1 MSTRFRQMA
10 ARLWP
15 DSLFRRLAIILF
27 AGLLAAHVLSFV
39 LVALNVFGPSNESSD
54 DYFMRSIATAVAI
67 LDRVKPE
74 ERPAW
79 LDRLARPAYRYVLS
93 GEGEIEAAPPKRRQ
107 GNLARLR
114 AMLGP
119 NHDATTVFYLDP
131 LNRRRLGWLIHLA
144 DDTPLMLQFVVP
156 KTVISPLW
164 PTLVSPWLPAAL
176 AVQLCLLALFTWIA
190 VKLATRPLARLE
202 RAANGLG
209 SDLRGELLPE
219 DGPKEVARAATAFNA
234 MQRRIAEQ
242 AVERIQI
249 LAGISRRLQTPITR
263 MRLRAD
269 FLGDSDA
276 KEKLQGDL
284 QEMQTLVK
292 QGLAL
297 AHGRDE
303 IGKQRCQTDLHAL
316 IDSLVCDYSDAGNSL
331 RFSGERGLTILT
343 HPQALRRIMIN
354 LIDNGLKFG
363 EDVEVAVDAQRS
375 NRITIT
381 VSDRGPGIPDEHL
394 KSVFLPFY
402 RVEAS
407 RNRETGGTGLGLAIA
422 QQLASA
428 LRGTLTLVNRDGG
441 GLEAR
446 LEISS

>member
-1 MSTRFRQMA
+1 MSARFRRMA

-27 AGLLAAHVLSFV
+27 AGLLAAHVLSFG

-54 DYFMRSIATAVAI
+54 DYFIRWIATAVAI
-67 LDRVKPE
+67 LDRVEPE

-79 LDRLARPAYRYVLS
+79 LDRLARPTYRYVLKD
-93 GEGEIEAAPPKRRQ
+93 GGEIEAAPPKRRQ
-107 GNLARLR
+107 ENLARLR
-114 AMLGP
+114 AMLGAD
-119 NHDATTVFYLDP
+119 HDAKSVFYLDP
-131 LNRRRLGWLIHLA
+131 LNRRRLGWLVHLK
-144 DDTPLMLQFVVP
+144 DGSPLMIEFLGQR
-156 KTVISPLW
+156 TVI
-164 PTLVSPWLPAAL
+164 TPWLPTAL
-176 AVQLCLLALFTWIA
+176 AVQLCLLAFFTWIA
-190 VKLATRPLARLE
+190 VKLATQPLVRLE
-202 RAANGLG
+202 RAANSLG
-209 SDLRGELLPE
+209 SDLRGEPLPE

-234 MQRRIAEQ
+234 MQRRIAGQ

-297 AHGRDE
+297 ARGRDE
-303 IGKQRCQTDLHAL
+303 IGEQRCQTDLHAL

-331 RFSGERGLTILT
+331 RFAGERGVTILT

-363 EDVEVAVDAQRS
+363 EDVEVAIDAQRS
-375 NRITIT
+375 NGITIT

-422 QQLASA
+422 QQLVSA
-428 LRGTLTLVNRDGG
+428 LRGTLTLANRDGG

-446 LEISS
+446 LEFLR

>member
-1 MSTRFRQMA
+1 MA

-15 DSLFRRLAIILF
+15 DTLFRRLAIILF
-27 AGLLAAHVLSFV
+27 AGLLAAHVLSFG
-39 LVALNVFGPSNESSD
+39 LVAVNVFGPSNDLSD
-54 DYFMRSIATAVAI
+54 DYFIRWVATAVAI
-67 LDRVKPE
+67 LDRVEPE

-79 LDRLARPAYRYVLS
+79 LDRLARTTYRYVVRD
-93 GEGEIEAAPPKRRQ
+93 GGEIEAAPPKRRQ
-107 GNLARLR
+107 ESVERLR
-114 AMLGP
+114 AMLGVD
-119 NHDATTVFYLDP
+119 HDANSVLYFDQ
-131 LNRRRLGWLIHLA
+131 LNRRRVGWLMHLK
-144 DDTPLMLQFVVP
+144 DGSPLMIEFLGQR
-156 KTVISPLW
+156 TII
-164 PTLVSPWLPAAL
+164 SPWLPAAL
-176 AVQLCLLALFTWIA
+176 AVQLCLLAFFTWVA
-190 VKLATRPLARLE
+190 VKLVTQPLARLE

-242 AVERIQI
+242 VAERIQI
-249 LAGISRRLQTPITR
+249 LAAISRRLQNPITR

-297 AHGRDE
+297 ARGRDE
-303 IGKQRCQTDLHAL
+303 LREQRCQTDLHAL
-316 IDSLVCDYSDAGNSL
+316 VDSLVCDYSDAGKLL
-331 RFSGERGLTILT
+331 RFAGERGVTILT
-343 HPQALRRIMIN
+343 HPQALRRIMTN

-363 EDVEVAVDAQRS
+363 EDVEVAIDAQRS
-375 NRITIT
+375 NGITIT

-402 RVEAS
+402 RIEAS

-428 LRGTLTLVNRDGG
+428 LRGTLTLANRDGG

-446 LEISS
+446 LEFSS

>member
-1 MSTRFRQMA
+1 MSARFRRMA

-15 DSLFRRLAIILF
+15 DSLFRRLAVILF
-27 AGLLAAHVLSFV
+27 AGLLAAHVLSFG
-39 LVALNVFGPSNESSD
+39 LVALNVFGPSDESSD
-54 DYFMRSIATAVAI
+54 DYFMRSVATAVAV

-79 LDRLARPAYRYVLS
+79 LGRLSQTTFRYVLGGG
-93 GEGEIEAAPPKRRQ
+93 GEVYEPLKARGEAFMAALK
-107 GNLARLR
+107 AE
-114 AMLGP
+114 LGAG
-119 NHDATTVFYLDP
+119 HDANYVYLDSP
-131 LNRRRLGWLIHLA
+131 TRSKRGMLIHLK
-144 DDTPLMLQFVVP
+144 DGGPLTIEYIRQRP
-156 KTVISPLW
+156 
-164 PTLVSPWLPAAL
+164 LVSPWFPAAL
-176 AVQLCLLALFTWIA
+176 AVQLCLLAFFTWVA
-190 VKLATRPLARLE
+190 VKLATQPLARLE

-219 DGPKEVARAATAFNA
+219 DGPKEVARAAIAFNA

-242 AVERIQI
+242 VAERIQI
-249 LAGISRRLQTPITR
+249 LAAISRRLQNPITR

-297 AHGRDE
+297 ARGRGE
-303 IGKQRCQTDLHAL
+303 LREQRCQTDLHAL
-316 IDSLVCDYSDAGNSL
+316 VDSLVCDYSDAGKPL
-331 RFSGERGLTILT
+331 RFSGEREVTILT

-363 EDVEVAVDAQRS
+363 EDVEVAIDAQCS
-375 NRITIT
+375 NGIAIT

-402 RVEAS
+402 RDRGFAQS
-407 RNRETGGTGLGLAIA
+407 RNRRHRAWPCHRPATC
-422 QQLASA
+422 QRASRDA
-428 LRGTLTLVNRDGG
+428 HARQSRRRRIGSAPRVFELTPR
-441 GLEAR
+441 
-446 LEISS
+446 

>member
-1 MSTRFRQMA
+1 MSARFRRLA

-15 DSLFRRLAIILF
+15 DSLFRRLGIILF
-27 AGLLAAHVLSFV
+27 AGLLAAHVLSFG
-39 LVALNVFGPSNESSD
+39 LVALNVFGPSKELSD
-54 DYFMRSIATAVAI
+54 EYFMGYVATAVAI

-79 LDRLARPAYRYVLS
+79 LDRLARPTYRYVLK
-93 GEGEIEAAPPKRRQ
+93 GGGEIFEPLERRRQVFMAGLRSELGAGHDANSVYFDPPKRSKS
-107 GNLARLR
+107 GI
-114 AMLGP
+114 
-119 NHDATTVFYLDP
+119 
-131 LNRRRLGWLIHLA
+131 LIHLK
-144 DDTPLMLQFVVP
+144 DGSPLTIEHFGRR
-156 KTVISPLW
+156 TVI
-164 PTLVSPWLPAAL
+164 SPWLPAAL
-176 AVQLCLLALFTWIA
+176 AVQLCLLAFFTWVA
-190 VKLATRPLARLE
+190 VKLATQPLARLE
-202 RAANGLG
+202 RAANSLG

-219 DGPKEVARAATAFNA
+219 DGPTEVARAATAFNA
-234 MQRRIAEQ
+234 MQRRIAGQ
-242 AVERIQI
+242 AAERIQI

-269 FLGDSDA
+269 FLGDGDA
-276 KEKLQGDL
+276 GEKLQGDL

-297 AHGRDE
+297 ARWRDE
-303 IGKQRCQTDLHAL
+303 VGGQRCQTDLHAL
-316 IDSLVCDYSDAGNSL
+316 IDSLVCDYSDAGKPL
-331 RFSGERGLTILT
+331 RFAGERGVTIVT

-363 EDVEVAVDAQRS
+363 EDVEVAIDAQRS
-375 NRITIT
+375 NGITIT
-381 VSDRGPGIPDEHL
+381 VSDRGPGIPDAHL

-402 RVEAS
+402 RIEAS

-428 LRGTLTLVNRDGG
+428 LRGTLTLANRDGG

-446 LEISS
+446 LDFSS

>member
-1 MSTRFRQMA
+1 MKAFFRRMATRI
-10 ARLWP
+10 WP

-27 AGLLAAHVLSFV
+27 AGLLAAHALSYG
-39 LVALNVFGPSNESSD
+39 LVALNVFGLSNEAGD
-54 DYFMRSIATAVAI
+54 DYFMRYIATAVAI

-79 LDRLARPAYRYVLS
+79 LDRIGRPTYRYVLRD
-93 GEGEIEAAPPKRRQ
+93 GGEIETAPPRRRQ
-107 GNLARLR
+107 ENLKRLR
-114 AMLGP
+114 AMMGEG
-119 NHDATTVFYLDP
+119 HDAKTVFYLDP
-131 LNRRRLGWLIHLA
+131 LNQWRLGWLIHLK
-144 DDTPLMLQFVVP
+144 DGSPLMLEFVARR
-156 KTVISPLW
+156 TAI
-164 PTLVSPWLPAAL
+164 SPWLPAAF
-176 AVQLCLLALFTWIA
+176 AVQLFALAFFTWVA
-190 VKLATRPLARLE
+190 VKLATQPLARLE
-202 RAANGLG
+202 RAANSLG
-209 SDLRGELLPE
+209 SDLRAAPLPE
-219 DGPKEVARAATAFNA
+219 DGPKEVARAATAFNT

-249 LAGISRRLQTPITR
+249 LAAISRRLQTPITR

-276 KEKLQGDL
+276 REKLQGDL
-284 QEMQTLVK
+284 EEMQTLVK

-297 AHGRDE
+297 ARGRDE
-303 IGKQRCQTDLHAL
+303 IEKQRCQTDLHAL
-316 IDSLVCDYSDAGNSL
+316 IDSLVCDYSDAGASL
-331 RFSGERGLTILT
+331 RFSGERGVTIFT

-354 LIDNGLKFG
+354 LIDNALKFG
-363 EDVEVAVDAQRS
+363 EDVEVAIDAQRS
-375 NRITIT
+375 NGITIT

-428 LRGTLTLVNRDGG
+428 LRGTLTLANRDGG

-446 LEISS
+446 LEFSS

>member
-1 MSTRFRQMA
+1 MSARFRKLA

-27 AGLLAAHVLSFV
+27 AGLLAAHVLSFG
-39 LVALNVFGPSNESSD
+39 LVALNVFGPSNEVSD
-54 DYFMRSIATAVAI
+54 DYFLRWVATAVAI
-67 LDRVKPE
+67 LDRVEPD
-74 ERPAW
+74 ERSPW
-79 LDRLARPAYRYVLS
+79 LERLARPTYRYALRD
-93 GEGEIEAAPPKRRQ
+93 EGEIEATPPRRRQ
-107 GNLARLR
+107 EALARLR
-114 AMLGP
+114 TMLGDG
-119 NHDATTVFYLDP
+119 HDAKSVFYLDP
-131 LNRRRLGWLIHLA
+131 LNRRRVGWLIHLK
-144 DDTPLMLQFVVP
+144 DGSPLMIEFLGRR
-156 KTVISPLW
+156 TVI
-164 PTLVSPWLPAAL
+164 SPWLPAAL
-176 AVQLCLLALFTWIA
+176 VVQLCLLAFFTWVA
-190 VKLATRPLARLE
+190 VKLATQPLARLE
-202 RAANGLG
+202 RAANSLG
-209 SDLRGELLPE
+209 SDLRGEPLPE

-269 FLGDSDA
+269 FLGDRDA
-276 KEKLQGDL
+276 REKLQGDL

-297 AHGRDE
+297 ARGRDE

-316 IDSLVCDYSDAGNSL
+316 IDSLVCDYSDAGESL
-331 RFSGERGLTILT
+331 RFSGERGVTILT

-363 EDVEVAVDAQRS
+363 EDVEVAIDAQRS

-407 RNRETGGTGLGLAIA
+407 RSRETGGTGLGLAIA
-422 QQLASA
+422 QQLVSA
-428 LRGTLTLVNRDGG
+428 LRGTLTLANRDGG

-446 LEISS
+446 LEFSS

>member
-1 MSTRFRQMA
+1 MSARLWRMA

-27 AGLLAAHVLSFV
+27 AGLLAAHVLSFG
-39 LVALNVFGPSNESSD
+39 LVALNVFGPSDELAD
-54 DYFMRSIATAVAI
+54 DYFIRYIATAVAI

-79 LDRLARPAYRYVLS
+79 LDRLARPTYRYALKDG
-93 GEGEIEAAPPKRRQ
+93 GEVYEPPEHRWEVFMAGLRSELGAGHDANYVYFDPPKRSKR
-107 GNLARLR
+107 G
-114 AMLGP
+114 M
-119 NHDATTVFYLDP
+119 
-131 LNRRRLGWLIHLA
+131 LIHLK
-144 DDTPLMLQFVVP
+144 DGSPLTIEYLGRR
-156 KTVISPLW
+156 TVI
-164 PTLVSPWLPAAL
+164 SPWLPAAL
-176 AVQLCLLALFTWIA
+176 AVQLCLLAFFTWVA
-190 VKLATRPLARLE
+190 VKLATQPLARLE
-202 RAANGLG
+202 HAANSLG
-209 SDLRGELLPE
+209 SDLRGEPLPE

-249 LAGISRRLQTPITR
+249 LAGISRRLQNPITR

-297 AHGRDE
+297 ARGRDE

-316 IDSLVCDYSDAGNSL
+316 IDSLVCDYSDAGKPL
-331 RFSGERGLTILT
+331 RFAGERGVTILT

-363 EDVEVAVDAQRS
+363 EDVEVAIDAQRS
-375 NRITIT
+375 NGITIT

-402 RVEAS
+402 RIEAS

-428 LRGTLTLVNRDGG
+428 LRGTLTLANRDGG

-446 LEISS
+446 LEFSS

>member
-1 MSTRFRQMA
+1 MNAGFRRTA
-10 ARLWP
+10 ARVWP
-15 DSLFRRLAIILF
+15 DSLFRRLGIILF
-27 AGLLAAHVLSFV
+27 AGLLAAHVLSYG
-39 LVALNVFGPSNESSD
+39 LVAFDVFRPSNELAD
-54 DYFMRSIATAVAI
+54 DYFIRYVATAVAV

-79 LDRLARPAYRYVLS
+79 LDRLGRPTYRYVLRD
-93 GEGEIEAAPPKRRQ
+93 EGEIEAAPPKRREE
-107 GNLARLR
+107 NLARLR

-119 NHDATTVFYLDP
+119 GHDAHTVFFGPPDP
-131 LNRRRLGWLIHLA
+131 RQSDWLRRGWLIHLK
-144 DDTPLMLQFVVP
+144 DGSPLTIEFVAP
-156 KTVISPLW
+156 RTVISP
-164 PTLVSPWLPAAL
+164 WLPGAL
-176 AVQLCLLALFTWIA
+176 AVQLFTLALLTWVA
-190 VKLATRPLARLE
+190 VKLATQPLARLE
-202 RAANGLG
+202 RAANSLG
-209 SDLRGELLPE
+209 SDLRGEFLPE

-242 AVERIQI
+242 AAERIQI

-297 AHGRDE
+297 ARGRDE
-303 IGKQRCQTDLHAL
+303 IGEQRCQTDLYAL
-316 IDSLVCDYSDAGNSL
+316 IDSLVCDYSDAGKTL
-331 RFSGERGLTILT
+331 RFAGERGVTILT

-363 EDVEVAVDAQRS
+363 EDVEVAIDARQS

-402 RVEAS
+402 RIEAS

-422 QQLASA
+422 QQFAGA
-428 LRGTLTLVNRDGG
+428 LRGTLTLANRDGG

-446 LEISS
+446 LEFSS

>member
-1 MSTRFRQMA
+1 MSARFRRLA

-15 DSLFRRLAIILF
+15 DSLFRRLGIILF
-27 AGLLAAHVLSFV
+27 AGLLAAHVLSFG
-39 LVALNVFGPSNESSD
+39 LVALNVFGPSKELSD
-54 DYFMRSIATAVAI
+54 EYFMRYVVTAVAI

-79 LDRLARPAYRYVLS
+79 LDRLARPTYRYVLKDG
-93 GEGEIEAAPPKRRQ
+93 GEVFEPRERRREVFMAGLRSELGAGHDANSVYFDPPKRSKT
-107 GNLARLR
+107 G
-114 AMLGP
+114 
-119 NHDATTVFYLDP
+119 F
-131 LNRRRLGWLIHLA
+131 LIHLK
-144 DDTPLMLQFVVP
+144 DGSPLTIENLRRR
-156 KTVISPLW
+156 TVI
-164 PTLVSPWLPAAL
+164 SPWLPAAL
-176 AVQLCLLALFTWIA
+176 AVQLCLLAFFTWVA
-190 VKLATRPLARLE
+190 VKLATQPLARLE
-202 RAANGLG
+202 RAANSLG

-219 DGPKEVARAATAFNA
+219 DGPTEVARAATAFNA
-234 MQRRIAEQ
+234 MQRRIAGQ

-269 FLGDSDA
+269 FLGDGDA
-276 KEKLQGDL
+276 GEKLQGDL

-297 AHGRDE
+297 ARWRDE
-303 IGKQRCQTDLHAL
+303 VGEQRCQTDLHAL
-316 IDSLVCDYSDAGNSL
+316 IDSLVCDYSDAGKLL
-331 RFSGERGLTILT
+331 RFAGERGVTILT

-375 NRITIT
+375 NGITIT

-402 RVEAS
+402 RIEAS

-428 LRGTLTLVNRDGG
+428 LRGTLTLANRDGG

-446 LEISS
+446 LDFSS

>member
-1 MSTRFRQMA
+1 MSARFRRMA

-15 DSLFRRLAIILF
+15 DSLFRRLGIILF
-27 AGLLAAHVLSFV
+27 AGLLAAHVLSFG
-39 LVALNVFGPSNESSD
+39 LVALNVFGPSDELAD
-54 DYFMRSIATAVAI
+54 DYFIRYIATAVAI

-79 LDRLARPAYRYVLS
+79 LERLNRPTYRYVL
-93 GEGEIEAAPPKRRQ
+93 GDGGEIGASPSKRRQ
-107 GNLARLR
+107 ENLASLR
-114 AMLGP
+114 VMLGP
-119 NHDATTVFYLDP
+119 DHDVNSLSRPRWGFLI
-131 LNRRRLGWLIHLA
+131 RLKDGS
-144 DDTPLMLQFVVP
+144 PLMLQPFARR
-156 KTVISPLW
+156 TVI
-164 PTLVSPWLPAAL
+164 SPWLPAAF
-176 AVQLCLLALFTWIA
+176 AVQLFALAFLTWIA
-190 VKLATRPLARLE
+190 VKLATQPLVRLE
-202 RAANGLG
+202 RAANSLG

-242 AVERIQI
+242 AAERIQI

-269 FLGDSDA
+269 FLDDSDA

-297 AHGRDE
+297 ARGRDE
-303 IGKQRCQTDLHAL
+303 VGEQRCQTDLYAL
-316 IDSLVCDYSDAGNSL
+316 IDSLVCDYSDAGKPL
-331 RFSGERGLTILT
+331 RFAGERGVTILT

-363 EDVEVAVDAQRS
+363 EDVEVAIDAQRS
-375 NRITIT
+375 NGITIT

-402 RVEAS
+402 RIEAS

-428 LRGTLTLVNRDGG
+428 LRGTLTLANRDGG

-446 LEISS
+446 LDFSS

>member
-1 MSTRFRQMA
+1 MSARFRRMA

-27 AGLLAAHVLSFV
+27 AGLLAAHVLSFG
-39 LVALNVFGPSNESSD
+39 LVALNVFGPSNEVSD
-54 DYFMRSIATAVAI
+54 DYFIRWVAMAVAI
-67 LDRVKPE
+67 LDRVEPE

-79 LDRLARPAYRYVLS
+79 LDRLARPTYRYVLRD
-93 GEGEIEAAPPKRRQ
+93 GGEIEAAPPKRRQ
-107 GNLARLR
+107 ENLARLR
-114 AMLGP
+114 AMLGAD
-119 NHDATTVFYLDP
+119 HDANSVFYLDP
-131 LNRRRLGWLIHLA
+131 LNRRRLGWLIHLK
-144 DDTPLMLQFVVP
+144 DGSPLMIEFLGQR
-156 KTVISPLW
+156 TVISL
-164 PTLVSPWLPAAL
+164 WLPAAL
-176 AVQLCLLALFTWIA
+176 AVQLCLLAFFTWVA
-190 VKLATRPLARLE
+190 VKLATQPLARLE
-202 RAANGLG
+202 HAANSLG
-209 SDLRGELLPE
+209 SDLRGEPLPE

-284 QEMQTLVK
+284 QEMQTLVE

-297 AHGRDE
+297 ARGRDE
-303 IGKQRCQTDLHAL
+303 IGEQRCQTDLHAL
-316 IDSLVCDYSDAGNSL
+316 IDSLVCDYSDAGKSL
-331 RFSGERGLTILT
+331 RFSGERGVTILT
-343 HPQALRRIMIN
+343 HPPALRRIMIN

-363 EDVEVAVDAQRS
+363 EDVEVAIDAQRS

-428 LRGTLTLVNRDGG
+428 LRGTLTLANRDGG

-446 LEISS
+446 LEFLS

>member
-1 MSTRFRQMA
+1 MSARFRRLA

-15 DSLFRRLAIILF
+15 DSLFRRLGIILF
-27 AGLLAAHVLSFV
+27 AGLLAAHVLSFG
-39 LVALNVFGPSNESSD
+39 LVALNVFGPSDELAD
-54 DYFMRSIATAVAI
+54 DYFIRYIATAVAI

-79 LDRLARPAYRYVLS
+79 LERLNRPTYRYVL
-93 GEGEIEAAPPKRRQ
+93 GDGGEIGASPSKRRQ
-107 GNLARLR
+107 ENLASLR
-114 AMLGP
+114 VMLGP
-119 NHDATTVFYLDP
+119 DHDVNSLSRPRWGFLI
-131 LNRRRLGWLIHLA
+131 RLKDGS
-144 DDTPLMLQFVVP
+144 PLMLQPFARR
-156 KTVISPLW
+156 TVI
-164 PTLVSPWLPAAL
+164 SPWLPAAF
-176 AVQLCLLALFTWIA
+176 AVQLFALAFLTWIA
-190 VKLATRPLARLE
+190 VKLATQPLVRLE
-202 RAANGLG
+202 RAANILG
-209 SDLRGELLPE
+209 SDLRGAPLPE

-234 MQRRIAEQ
+234 MQRRIAGQ

-297 AHGRDE
+297 ARWRDE
-303 IGKQRCQTDLHAL
+303 VGEQRCQTDLHAL
-316 IDSLVCDYSDAGNSL
+316 VDSLVCDYSDAGKPL
-331 RFSGERGLTILT
+331 RFAGQRGVTILT

-363 EDVEVAVDAQRS
+363 EDVEVAIDAQRS
-375 NRITIT
+375 IGITIT

-402 RVEAS
+402 RIEAS

-422 QQLASA
+422 QQLANA
-428 LRGTLTLVNRDGG
+428 LRGTLTLANRDGG

-446 LEISS
+446 LDFSS

>member
-1 MSTRFRQMA
+1 MSARFRRMA

-27 AGLLAAHVLSFV
+27 AGLLAAHVLSFG
-39 LVALNVFGPSNESSD
+39 LVALNVFGPSNEVSD
-54 DYFMRSIATAVAI
+54 DYFLRWVATAVAI

-79 LDRLARPAYRYVLS
+79 LERLARPTYRYVVRDG
-93 GEGEIEAAPPKRRQ
+93 GETEAAPPKRRQ
-107 GNLARLR
+107 QSLARLR
-114 AMLGP
+114 AMLGAD
-119 NHDATTVFYLDP
+119 HDAKSVFYLDP
-131 LNRRRLGWLIHLA
+131 LNRRRLGWLVHLK
-144 DDTPLMLQFVVP
+144 DGSPLMLEFLGQR
-156 KTVISPLW
+156 TII
-164 PTLVSPWLPAAL
+164 SPWLPAAL
-176 AVQLCLLALFTWIA
+176 AVQLCLLAFFTWVA
-190 VKLATRPLARLE
+190 VKLATQPLARLE
-202 RAANGLG
+202 HAANSLG
-209 SDLRGELLPE
+209 SDLRGEPLPE
-219 DGPKEVARAATAFNA
+219 DGPKEVARAAAAFNA

-269 FLGDSDA
+269 FLGDRDA

-297 AHGRDE
+297 ARGRDE
-303 IGKQRCQTDLHAL
+303 IGGQRCQTDLHAL
-316 IDSLVCDYSDAGNSL
+316 IDSLVCDYSDAGESL
-331 RFSGERGLTILT
+331 RFSGERGVTILT

-363 EDVEVAVDAQRS
+363 EDVEVAIDAQRS

-407 RNRETGGTGLGLAIA
+407 RSRETGGTGLGLAIA
-422 QQLASA
+422 QQLVSA
-428 LRGTLTLVNRDGG
+428 LRGTLTLANRDGG

-446 LEISS
+446 LEFSS

>member
-1 MSTRFRQMA
+1 MSARFGRMA
-10 ARLWP
+10 ARFWP

-27 AGLLAAHVLSFV
+27 AGLLAAHVLSFG
-39 LVALNVFGPSNESSD
+39 LVAVDVFGPSNELAD
-54 DYFMRSIATAVAI
+54 DYFIRYIATAVSI
-67 LDRVKPE
+67 LDRVEPE

-79 LDRLARPAYRYVLS
+79 LERLARPTYRYVVRDG
-93 GEGEIEAAPPKRRQ
+93 GEVEAEPPKRRQ
-107 GNLARLR
+107 GNLERLR
-114 AMLGP
+114 AMLGEG
-119 NHDATTVFYLDP
+119 HDANSVYFDP
-131 LNRRRLGWLIHLA
+131 PERSRRGWLMHLK
-144 DDTPLMLQFVVP
+144 DGSPLTLEYLTPR
-156 KTVISPLW
+156 TVI
-164 PTLVSPWLPAAL
+164 SPWLPAAF
-176 AVQLCLLALFTWIA
+176 AVQLFALAFLTWVA

-202 RAANGLG
+202 RAAISLG
-209 SDLRGELLPE
+209 SDLRGEPLPE

-249 LAGISRRLQTPITR
+249 LAAISRRLQTPITR
-263 MRLRAD
+263 MRLRTD
-269 FLGDSDA
+269 FLADA
-276 KEKLQGDL
+276 GAREKLQGDL

-297 AHGRDE
+297 ARGRDQ
-303 IGKQRCQTDLHAL
+303 IAGQRCRTDLYAL
-316 IDSLVCDYSDAGNSL
+316 IDSLVCDYSDAGKPL
-331 RFSGERGLTILT
+331 RFAGERGVTIFT

-363 EDVEVAVDAQRS
+363 EDVEVAINAQRS
-375 NRITIT
+375 NGITIT

-402 RVEAS
+402 RIEAS

-422 QQLASA
+422 QQLVSA

-446 LEISS
+446 LEFLELPTRV

>member
-1 MSTRFRQMA
+1 MSARFRRMA
-10 ARLWP
+10 SRLWP
-15 DSLFRRLAIILF
+15 DSLFRRLGIILF
-27 AGLLAAHVLSFV
+27 AGLLAAHVLSFS
-39 LVALNVFGPSNESSD
+39 LVALNVFGLSREVGD
-54 DYFMRSIATAVAI
+54 DYFIRYIATAVAI

-79 LDRLARPAYRYVLS
+79 LERLSRPTYRYVHS
-93 GEGEIEAAPPKRRQ
+93 DGGAIEAAPPARRQ
-107 GNLARLR
+107 ESLTRLR

-119 NHDATTVFYLDP
+119 DHDANSVFYLDP
-131 LNRRRLGWLIHLA
+131 LNRPRLGWLMRLK
-144 DDTPLMLQFVVP
+144 DGSPLMLEPVARR
-156 KTVISPLW
+156 TVISP
-164 PTLVSPWLPAAL
+164 WLPTAL
-176 AVQLCLLALFTWIA
+176 AVQLCLLAFFTWIA
-190 VKLATRPLARLE
+190 VKLATQPLARLE
-202 RAANGLG
+202 HAANSLG
-209 SDLRGELLPE
+209 SDLRGEPLPE
-219 DGPKEVARAATAFNA
+219 GGPKEVARAATAFNA

-242 AVERIQI
+242 AGDRIQI

-292 QGLAL
+292 RGLAL
-297 AHGRDE
+297 ARGGDKLSE
-303 IGKQRCQTDLHAL
+303 QRCQTDLHAL
-316 IDSLVCDYSDAGNSL
+316 IDSLVCDYSDAGKSL
-331 RFSGERGLTILT
+331 RFAAERGVTIFT

-363 EDVEVAVDAQRS
+363 EDVEVAIDAQRPDG
-375 NRITIT
+375 ITII

-422 QQLASA
+422 QQLARA
-428 LRGTLTLVNRDGG
+428 LRGTLTLANRDGG

-446 LEISS
+446 LEFSN

>member
-1 MSTRFRQMA
+1 MSARFRRMA

-27 AGLLAAHVLSFV
+27 AGLLAAHVLSFG

-79 LDRLARPAYRYVLS
+79 LDRLARPAYRYVVRE
-93 GEGEIEAAPPKRRQ
+93 GGEIEAAPPKRRQ
-107 GNLARLR
+107 ENLARLR
-114 AMLGP
+114 AMLGSD
-119 NHDATTVFYLDP
+119 HDATTVLYLDP
-131 LNRRRLGWLIHLA
+131 LNRQRLGWLIHLK
-144 DDTPLMLQFVVP
+144 DGSPLMLEFAAP
-156 KTVISPLW
+156 RRVISPLL

-176 AVQLCLLALFTWIA
+176 TVQLCFLALFTWVA
-190 VKLATRPLARLE
+190 VKLATQPLARLE
-202 RAANGLG
+202 HAANSLG
-209 SDLRGELLPE
+209 SDLRGEPLPE

-249 LAGISRRLQTPITR
+249 LAGIARRLQTPITR

-276 KEKLQGDL
+276 REKLQGDL

-297 AHGRDE
+297 ARGRDE

-316 IDSLVCDYSDAGNSL
+316 IDSLVCDYSDAGNSV
-331 RFSGERGLTILT
+331 RFSGERGVTILT

-375 NRITIT
+375 NRITIS

-422 QQLASA
+422 QQLVSA
-428 LRGTLTLVNRDGG
+428 LRGTLTLANRDGG

-446 LEISS
+446 LEFSS

>member
-1 MSTRFRQMA
+1 MSARFRHMA

-15 DSLFRRLAIILF
+15 DSLFRRLGIILF
-27 AGLLAAHVLSFV
+27 AGLLAAHVLSFG
-39 LVALNVFGPSNESSD
+39 LVALNVFGPSKELSD
-54 DYFMRSIATAVAI
+54 EYFMRYVVTAVAI

-79 LDRLARPAYRYVLS
+79 LDRLARPTYRYVLKGG
-93 GEGEIEAAPPKRRQ
+93 GEVFEPLERRREVFMAGLRSELGAGHDANSVYFDPPKRSKS
-107 GNLARLR
+107 GI
-114 AMLGP
+114 
-119 NHDATTVFYLDP
+119 
-131 LNRRRLGWLIHLA
+131 LIHLK
-144 DDTPLMLQFVVP
+144 DGSPLTIENLGRR
-156 KTVISPLW
+156 TVI
-164 PTLVSPWLPAAL
+164 SPWLPAAL
-176 AVQLCLLALFTWIA
+176 AVQLCLLAFFTWVA
-190 VKLATRPLARLE
+190 VKLATQPLARLE
-202 RAANGLG
+202 RAANSLG

-219 DGPKEVARAATAFNA
+219 DGPTEVARAATAFNA
-234 MQRRIAEQ
+234 MQRRIAGQ

-276 KEKLQGDL
+276 GEKLQGDL

-297 AHGRDE
+297 ARWRDE
-303 IGKQRCQTDLHAL
+303 VGEQRCQTDLHAL
-316 IDSLVCDYSDAGNSL
+316 IDSLVCDYSDAGKLL
-331 RFSGERGLTILT
+331 RFAGERGVTILT

-363 EDVEVAVDAQRS
+363 EDVEVAIDARRS
-375 NRITIT
+375 NGIAIT
-381 VSDRGPGIPDEHL
+381 VTDRGPGIPDEHL

-402 RVEAS
+402 RIEAS

-428 LRGTLTLVNRDGG
+428 LRGTLTLANRDGG

-446 LEISS
+446 LDFSS

>member
-1 MSTRFRQMA
+1 MSAHLRRMA

-27 AGLLAAHVLSFV
+27 AGLLAAHVLSFS
-39 LVALNVFGPSNESSD
+39 LVALNVFAPSHEQSE
-54 DYFMRSIATAVAI
+54 DYFMRSVATEVAI

-79 LDRLARPAYRYVLS
+79 LDRFDKLAYRYVLKGG
-93 GEGEIEAAPPKRRQ
+93 GEAYEPLERREEVFI
-107 GNLARLR
+107 ARLR
-114 AMLGP
+114 AEFGAG
-119 NHDATTVFYLDP
+119 HDVNYVYLDAP
-131 LNRRRLGWLIHLA
+131 TRSKRGMIIHLK
-144 DDTPLMLQFVVP
+144 DG
-156 KTVISPLW
+156 SPVTIEYRA
-164 PTLVSPWLPAAL
+164 PRRVSSPWLPAAL
-176 AVQLCLLALFTWIA
+176 AIQLCFLAFFTWVA

-202 RAANGLG
+202 RAANSLG
-209 SDLRGELLPE
+209 SDLRSAPLPE

-249 LAGISRRLQTPITR
+249 LAGISRRLQNPITR

-276 KEKLQGDL
+276 REKLQGDL

-292 QGLAL
+292 EGLAL
-297 AHGRDE
+297 ARGRDE
-303 IGKQRCQTDLHAL
+303 IGKQRRQTDLYAL
-316 IDSLVCDYSDAGNSL
+316 IDSLVCDYSDAGQPL
-331 RFSGERGLTILT
+331 RFAGERGVTVLT

-363 EDVEVAVDAQRS
+363 EDVEVAIDARRS
-375 NRITIT
+375 NGIAIT
-381 VSDRGPGIPDEHL
+381 VSDRGPGIPNEHL

-402 RVEAS
+402 RIEAS

-422 QQLASA
+422 QQLANA
-428 LRGTLTLVNRDGG
+428 VRATLTLANRDGG

-446 LEISS
+446 LEFLVLPTR

>member
-1 MSTRFRQMA
+1 MSARFRRMA

-15 DSLFRRLAIILF
+15 DSLFRRLGIILF
-27 AGLLAAHVLSFV
+27 AGLLAAHVLSFG
-39 LVALNVFGPSNESSD
+39 LVALNVFGPSNELAD
-54 DYFMRSIATAVAI
+54 DYFMRYIATAVDI

-79 LDRLARPAYRYVLS
+79 LERLSRPTYRYVL
-93 GEGEIEAAPPKRRQ
+93 GDGGEIDASPPKRRQ

-114 AMLGP
+114 TMLGAD
-119 NHDATTVFYLDP
+119 HDASS
-131 LNRRRLGWLIHLA
+131 LNRPRMGFLIRLKDGS
-144 DDTPLMLQFVVP
+144 PLMLEPVARR
-156 KTVISPLW
+156 TVI
-164 PTLVSPWLPAAL
+164 SPWLPAAF
-176 AVQLCLLALFTWIA
+176 AVQLFTLAFLTWVA
-190 VKLATRPLARLE
+190 VKLATQPLVRLE
-202 RAANGLG
+202 RAANSLG
-209 SDLRGELLPE
+209 SDLRGEPLPE
-219 DGPKEVARAATAFNA
+219 DGPKEVSRAATAFNA
-234 MQRRIAEQ
+234 MQRRIAGQ

-297 AHGRDE
+297 ARWRDE
-303 IGKQRCQTDLHAL
+303 VGKQRCQTDLHAL
-316 IDSLVCDYSDAGNSL
+316 IDSLVCDYSDAGKSL
-331 RFSGERGLTILT
+331 RFAGERGVTILT

-363 EDVEVAVDAQRS
+363 EDVEVAIDAQRS
-375 NRITIT
+375 NGITIT
-381 VSDRGPGIPDEHL
+381 VSDRGPGIPGEHL

-402 RVEAS
+402 RIEAS

-422 QQLASA
+422 QQLVSA
-428 LRGTLTLVNRDGG
+428 LRGTLTLANRDGG

-446 LEISS
+446 LEFLR

>member
-1 MSTRFRQMA
+1 MSARFRCMVA
-10 ARLWP
+10 HVWP

-27 AGLLAAHVLSFV
+27 AGLLASHVLSFG
-39 LVALNVFGPSNESSD
+39 LVALNVFGPSNELSD
-54 DYFMRSIATAVAI
+54 DYFMRWIATAVAI

-79 LDRLARPAYRYVLS
+79 LDRFARPTYRYVLKGG
-93 GEGEIEAAPPKRRQ
+93 GEVYEPLKRRGEVFVAGLRSELGAGHDANFVYFDPPKRSKR
-107 GNLARLR
+107 G
-114 AMLGP
+114 M
-119 NHDATTVFYLDP
+119 
-131 LNRRRLGWLIHLA
+131 LIHLK
-144 DDTPLMLQFVVP
+144 DGSPLTIEYLAQR
-156 KTVISPLW
+156 TVI
-164 PTLVSPWLPAAL
+164 SPWLPAAL
-176 AVQLCLLALFTWIA
+176 AVQLCLLAFFTWIA
-190 VKLATRPLARLE
+190 VKLATQPLARLE
-202 RAANGLG
+202 RAANSLG

-249 LAGISRRLQTPITR
+249 LAGISRRLQNPITR

-297 AHGRDE
+297 ARGRDE
-303 IGKQRCQTDLHAL
+303 IREQRCQTDLYAL
-316 IDSLVCDYSDAGNSL
+316 IDSLVCDYSDAGKPL
-331 RFSGERGLTILT
+331 RFAGERGVTILT

-363 EDVEVAVDAQRS
+363 EDVEVAIDAQRS
-375 NRITIT
+375 NGITIT

-402 RVEAS
+402 RIEAS

-428 LRGTLTLVNRDGG
+428 LRGTLTLANRDGG

-446 LEISS
+446 LEFSS

>member
-1 MSTRFRQMA
+1 MA

-27 AGLLAAHVLSFV
+27 AGLLAAHVLSFG
-39 LVALNVFGPSNESSD
+39 LVALNVFGASNELSD
-54 DYFMRSIATAVAI
+54 AYFMRYVATAVAI

-79 LDRLARPAYRYVLS
+79 LDRLARPTYRYVLKDG
-93 GEGEIEAAPPKRRQ
+93 GEVYEPLEHRWEVFMAGLRSELGAGHDANSVYFDPPKRSKK
-107 GNLARLR
+107 G
-114 AMLGP
+114 M
-119 NHDATTVFYLDP
+119 
-131 LNRRRLGWLIHLA
+131 LIHLK
-144 DDTPLMLQFVVP
+144 DGSPLTIEYLGRR
-156 KTVISPLW
+156 TVI
-164 PTLVSPWLPAAL
+164 SPWLPAAL
-176 AVQLCLLALFTWIA
+176 AVQLCLLAFFTWVA
-190 VKLATRPLARLE
+190 VKLATQPLARLE
-202 RAANGLG
+202 RAANSLD

-249 LAGISRRLQTPITR
+249 LAGISRRLQNPITR

-297 AHGRDE
+297 ARGRDE
-303 IGKQRCQTDLHAL
+303 IGEQRCQTDLHAL
-316 IDSLVCDYSDAGNSL
+316 IDSLVCDYSDAGIPL
-331 RFSGERGLTILT
+331 RFAGERGVTILT

-363 EDVEVAVDAQRS
+363 EDVEVAIDAQRS
-375 NRITIT
+375 NGITIT

-402 RVEAS
+402 RIEAS

-428 LRGTLTLVNRDGG
+428 LRGTLTLANRDGG

-446 LEISS
+446 LEFSS

>member
-1 MSTRFRQMA
+1 MSAHLRSMA
-10 ARLWP
+10 ARFWP
-15 DSLFRRLAIILF
+15 DSLFRRLAIILL
-27 AGLLAAHVLSFV
+27 AGLLAAHLLSFG
-39 LVALNVFGPSNESSD
+39 LVALNVFAPSNEQSSE
-54 DYFMRSIATAVAI
+54 YFMKSVATEIAI

-74 ERPAW
+74 ERPEW
-79 LDRLARPAYRYVLS
+79 LDRFAKPAYRYVLKGG
-93 GEGEIEAAPPKRRQ
+93 GEAYEPLKPQGKVFLAALK
-107 GNLARLR
+107 AE
-114 AMLGP
+114 LGAGHEVD
-119 NHDATTVFYLDP
+119 NVYLDP
-131 LNRRRLGWLIHLA
+131 LDRSKRGMLIQLKDGSPVTIEYRAPRR
-144 DDTPLMLQFVVP
+144 V
-156 KTVISPLW
+156 S
-164 PTLVSPWLPAAL
+164 SPWLPAAL
-176 AVQLCLLALFTWIA
+176 AVQLCFLAFFTWVA
-190 VKLATRPLARLE
+190 VKLATQPLARLE
-202 RAANGLG
+202 HAANSLG
-209 SDLRGELLPE
+209 SDLRAAPLPE

-276 KEKLQGDL
+276 REKLQGDL

-297 AHGRDE
+297 ARGRDE
-303 IGKQRCQTDLHAL
+303 IGKQQCQTDLHAL
-316 IDSLVCDYSDAGNSL
+316 IDSLVCDYSDAGESV
-331 RFSGERGLTILT
+331 RFSGERGLTTLT

-363 EDVEVAVDAQRS
+363 EEVEVAIDAQQPD
-375 NRITIT
+375 RITVT
-381 VSDRGPGIPDEHL
+381 VSDRGPGIPDAHL

-407 RNRETGGTGLGLAIA
+407 RSRETGGTGLGLAIA
-422 QQLASA
+422 QQLTSA

-446 LEISS
+446 LEFSR

>member
-1 MSTRFRQMA
+1 MSARFRRTA

-27 AGLLAAHVLSFV
+27 GGLLAAHVLSFG
-39 LVALNVFGPSNESSD
+39 LVAFNVFGLSREIGD
-54 DYFMRSIATAVAI
+54 DYFIRYIATAVAI

-74 ERPAW
+74 ERSAW
-79 LDRLARPAYRYVLS
+79 LERLSRPTYRYVL
-93 GEGEIEAAPPKRRQ
+93 GDGGEIEAAPPKRRQ
-107 GNLARLR
+107 ESLARLR
-114 AMLGP
+114 AMLGAG
-119 NHDATTVFYLDP
+119 HDAKSIFYLDP
-131 LNRRRLGWLIHLA
+131 LNRRRLGWLVHLK
-144 DDTPLMLQFVVP
+144 DGSPLMVEFVAQR
-156 KTVISPLW
+156 TVISP
-164 PTLVSPWLPAAL
+164 WLPTAF
-176 AVQLCLLALFTWIA
+176 AVQLFALAFLTWIA
-190 VKLATRPLARLE
+190 VKLATQPLVRLE
-202 RAANGLG
+202 RAANSLG

-234 MQRRIAEQ
+234 MQRRIAGQ

-249 LAGISRRLQTPITR
+249 LAGIARRLQTPITR

-276 KEKLQGDL
+276 KERLQGDL

-297 AHGRDE
+297 ARGRDE
-303 IGKQRCQTDLHAL
+303 LSKQRCQTDLHAL
-316 IDSLVCDYSDAGNSL
+316 IDSLVCDYSDAGKSL
-331 RFSGERGLTILT
+331 RFSGERGVTILT

-363 EDVEVAVDAQRS
+363 EDVEVAIDAQRS
-375 NRITIT
+375 NGITIT

-428 LRGTLTLVNRDGG
+428 LRGTLTLANRDGG

-446 LEISS
+446 LEFLR

>member
-1 MSTRFRQMA
+1 MSGRMRRMA

-27 AGLLAAHVLSFV
+27 AGLLAAHVLSFG

-54 DYFMRSIATAVAI
+54 DYFMRYVATAVAI

-79 LDRLARPAYRYVLS
+79 LDRLARPSYRYVLGGG
-93 GEGEIEAAPPKRRQ
+93 GEVNEPHGPRWEVFMAGLRAELGAGHDANYVYFDPPKRSKR
-107 GNLARLR
+107 G
-114 AMLGP
+114 M
-119 NHDATTVFYLDP
+119 
-131 LNRRRLGWLIHLA
+131 LIHLK
-144 DDTPLMLQFVVP
+144 DGSPLMLEFLGQR
-156 KTVISPLW
+156 TVM
-164 PTLVSPWLPAAL
+164 SPWLPAAL
-176 AVQLCLLALFTWIA
+176 AVQLCLLAFFTWVA
-190 VKLATRPLARLE
+190 VKLATQPLARLE
-202 RAANGLG
+202 RAANSLG
-209 SDLRGELLPE
+209 SDLRGEPLPE
-219 DGPKEVARAATAFNA
+219 DGPKEVARVATAFNA

-297 AHGRDE
+297 ARGRDE
-303 IGKQRCQTDLHAL
+303 INGQRCQTDLYAL
-316 IDSLVCDYSDAGNSL
+316 VDSLVCDYSDAGKPL
-331 RFSGERGLTILT
+331 RFAGERGVTILT

-363 EDVEVAVDAQRS
+363 EDVEVAFDAQRS
-375 NRITIT
+375 NGVTIT

-394 KSVFLPFY
+394 KSVFLPFF

-428 LRGTLTLVNRDGG
+428 LRGTLTLANRDGG

-446 LEISS
+446 LEFSS

>member
-1 MSTRFRQMA
+1 MSARFRRMA

-15 DSLFRRLAIILF
+15 DSLFRRLGIILF
-27 AGLLAAHVLSFV
+27 AGLLAAHVLSFG
-39 LVALNVFGPSNESSD
+39 LVAVNVFGASHEQSD
-54 DYFMRSIATAVAI
+54 AYFMRYVTTAVAI

-79 LDRLARPAYRYVLS
+79 LDRLARPTYRYVLKDG
-93 GEGEIEAAPPKRRQ
+93 GEVYEPPEHRWEVFMAGLRSELGTDHDANSVYFDPPKRSKK
-107 GNLARLR
+107 G
-114 AMLGP
+114 M
-119 NHDATTVFYLDP
+119 
-131 LNRRRLGWLIHLA
+131 LIHLK
-144 DDTPLMLQFVVP
+144 DGSPLTIEYLGRR
-156 KTVISPLW
+156 TVI
-164 PTLVSPWLPAAL
+164 SPWLPAAL
-176 AVQLCLLALFTWIA
+176 AVQLCLLAFFTWVA
-190 VKLATRPLARLE
+190 VKLATHPLARLE
-202 RAANGLG
+202 RAANSLG

-242 AVERIQI
+242 VAERIQI
-249 LAGISRRLQTPITR
+249 LAGISRRLQNPITR

-297 AHGRDE
+297 ARGRDE
-303 IGKQRCQTDLHAL
+303 IREQRCQTDLYAL
-316 IDSLVCDYSDAGNSL
+316 IDSLVCDYSDAGKPL
-331 RFSGERGLTILT
+331 RFAGERGVTILT

-354 LIDNGLKFG
+354 LIDNGLKFA
-363 EDVEVAVDAQRS
+363 EDVEVAIDPQRS
-375 NRITIT
+375 NGITIT

-402 RVEAS
+402 RIEAS

-428 LRGTLTLVNRDGG
+428 LRGTLTLANRDGG

-446 LEISS
+446 LEFSR

>member
-1 MSTRFRQMA
+1 MSARFRRMA

-27 AGLLAAHVLSFV
+27 AGLLAAHLLSFG
-39 LVALNVFGPSNESSD
+39 LVALNVFGPSDEQSD
-54 DYFMRSIATAVAI
+54 DYFMRSVATEVAI
-67 LDRVKPE
+67 LERVKPE

-79 LDRLARPAYRYVLS
+79 LDRFAKSTYRYVLKGG
-93 GEGEIEAAPPKRRQ
+93 GEAYEPLRPRGKVFLTA
-107 GNLARLR
+107 LR
-114 AMLGP
+114 AELGAG
-119 NHDATTVFYLDP
+119 HDVNYVYLDP
-131 LNRRRLGWLIHLA
+131 PTRSKRGMLIHLK
-144 DDTPLMLQFVVP
+144 DG
-156 KTVISPLW
+156 SPVTIEYRA
-164 PTLVSPWLPAAL
+164 PRRGSSPWLPAAL
-176 AVQLCLLALFTWIA
+176 AVQLCFLAFFTWVA

-202 RAANGLG
+202 RAANSLG
-209 SDLRGELLPE
+209 SDLRAAPLPE

-276 KEKLQGDL
+276 RDKLQGDL

-297 AHGRDE
+297 ARGRDE

-316 IDSLVCDYSDAGNSL
+316 IDSLVCDYSDAGEYL
-331 RFSGERGLTILT
+331 RFSGERGVTILT

-363 EDVEVAVDAQRS
+363 EDVEVAIDAQPS

-422 QQLASA
+422 QQLVSA
-428 LRGTLTLVNRDGG
+428 LRGTLTLANRDGG

-446 LEISS
+446 LEFLS

>member
-1 MSTRFRQMA
+1 MSAHLRRMA
-10 ARLWP
+10 TRLWP

-27 AGLLAAHVLSFV
+27 AGLLAAHLLSFG
-39 LVALNVFGPSNESSD
+39 LVALNVFSPSGEQSD
-54 DYFMRSIATAVAI
+54 DYFMRSVATEVAI

-74 ERPAW
+74 ERPVW
-79 LDRLARPAYRYVLS
+79 LDRFAKPAYRYLLKGG
-93 GEGEIEAAPPKRRQ
+93 GEAYEPLKPRGKVFLAA
-107 GNLARLR
+107 LR
-114 AMLGP
+114 AELGAG
-119 NHDATTVFYLDP
+119 HDVNNVYLDP
-131 LNRRRLGWLIHLA
+131 PDRSKRGMLIHLE
-144 DDTPLMLQFVVP
+144 DG
-156 KTVISPLW
+156 SPVTIEYRA
-164 PTLVSPWLPAAL
+164 PRRVSSPWLPAAL
-176 AVQLCLLALFTWIA
+176 AVQLCFLAFFTWIA
-190 VKLATRPLARLE
+190 VKLATQPLVRLE
-202 RAANGLG
+202 RAANSLG
-209 SDLRGELLPE
+209 PDLRGAPLPE

-269 FLGDSDA
+269 FLGDSDT

-297 AHGRDE
+297 ARWRDE
-303 IGKQRCQTDLHAL
+303 VGKQRCQTDLHAL
-316 IDSLVCDYSDAGNSL
+316 VDSLVCDYSDAGKSL
-331 RFSGERGLTILT
+331 RFAGERGVTILT

-363 EDVEVAVDAQRS
+363 EDVAVAIEAQRS
-375 NRITIT
+375 NGVTIT

-422 QQLASA
+422 QQLVNA
-428 LRGTLTLVNRDGG
+428 LRGTLTLANRDGG

-446 LEISS
+446 LEFLR